1 MNKLKNCMM
10 DFSVQSLRQ
19 YLGENLVDTLI
30 EWTPVEEPLVTKGQ
44 YADMILTI
52 HGMSIFKNREFRR
65 EILEKLSRKEILGL
79 QIPMQTDETKPDI
92 LIERASEIPW
102 KDNAVSK
109 YILQLFDIDSAI
121 LVKEDVEE
129 KVEEK
134 VDNEDRFF
142 ELLDYQF
149 YIKQRLLNFLNN
161 DEEQLKRILVQ
172 MPTGTGKTK
181 TAMHTLVNYF
191 SFTMGKRGLVV
202 WMAHTTELLEQAYET
217 FKNVWGHLGSGET
230 KVYRIWGNA
239 DISMLSD
246 EIDGVAFCGISKLNA
261 MQKNSPE
268 QFAKL
273 VNNCR
278 LIVFDE
284 AHKAAATETRK
295 TVTRFMEY
303 INYDRTLI
311 GLTATPGRTTEA
323 TFDNQLLAN
332 MFDNRL
338 LKIDLET
345 VYQMNMSKL
354 HVQNTDIENNIIEY
368 FQNQHVLAKI
378 RKEELSYQ
386 EELSETEL
394 KAIKSVMTANGYT
407 DFSKK
412 ALETIGR
419 NKSRNLAILER
430 LRRLNEEQMVTIVF
444 ACSVEQAKL
453 LAAMLTIENIPNVLV
468 IGSMDPA
475 ERKAAIKSFKD
486 RNNNVNIIINYE
498 VLTTGFDATNIN
510 CVFIARP
517 TQSVVLY
524 SQMLG
529 RGLRGLKM
537 GGNDECLLID
547 VKDNLEKYNEKMAF
561 THFENYWKA

>member
-1 MNKLKNCMM
+1 MM

-230 KVYRIWGNA
+230 KVYRIWGNV